1 MDHLRK
7 LLSSLLYRFF
17 RVGGMAHSTPHA
29 LSSLC
34 HHFAMPLSI
43 AWHRPTTTLADSTL
57 LKVGC
62 FGLIEPGNGSDAG
75 AATVTAVK
83 DGNDWSISGPKA
95 GITNA
100 YESSA
105 SVVFATTDKSLR
117 YVLWNMSSYSLKEY
131 AVWWWLQTASTP
143 RPRYRRRRC
152 PLWPRPLMP

>member
-7 LLSSLLYRFF
+7 LLSSLLHRFF

-34 HHFAMPLSI
+34 DATFHS
-43 AWHRPTTTLADSTL
+43 LASTYNNACRFN
-57 LKVGC
+57 VG
-62 FGLIEPGNGSDAG
+62 FIEPGNGSDAG
-75 AATVTAVK
+75 TATVTAVK
-83 DGNDWSISGPKA
+83 DGDDWIISGPKA

-117 YVLWNMSSYSLKEY
+117 YILWNMSSYSLKEY
-131 AVWWWLQTASTP
+131 AVW
-143 RPRYRRRRC
+143 
-152 PLWPRPLMP
+152 